1 MKPNLIKTAIK
12 HLKVF
17 GLRGMICAIKAHFT
31 NSQVLFKVRR
41 SDCKNPLFVRIPTTD
56 LGVYK
61 KVFIKKE
68 YLFSTKGNPETIVDA
83 GANIG
88 LAALYFANR
97 YPAARIIAI
106 EPEESNFDLLVEN
119 TSLYPNIIPLKAALW
134 HENARISLTDPGMG
148 KWGFRTEAVNID
160 KSTSLNF
167 RESVTAIT
175 VDQLMKDYG
184 LSKIDILK
192 IDIEG
197 AEKEVFSNTSKWI
210 TQVNSII
217 IELHDWMKQGLSLIH
232 I

>member
-1 MKPNLIKTAIK
+1 MCI
-12 HLKVF
+12 
-17 GLRGMICAIKAHFT
+17 RD
-31 NSQVLFKVRR
+31 S
-41 SDCKNPLFVRIPTTD
+41 
-56 LGVYK
+56 
-61 KVFIKKE
+61 
-68 YLFSTKGNPETIVDA
+68 
-83 GANIG
+83 
-88 LAALYFANR
+88 
-97 YPAARIIAI
+97 I

-217 IELHDWMKQGLSLIH
+217 IELHDWMKQGCSRSFYCGTPDFDGEWQQGENMYLSKDNSI
-232 I
+232 IKQ